1 MLQSSSH
8 QRVEQRSSLRRRDF
22 LRNALGATALVAS
35 SGWMRAPAVIGGE
48 KPHVTMLSWNNFV
61 PEADVELRRQ
71 AEVYSK
77 QTGVPVTVDFIAHL
91 QLPTKTAAEVQGQS
105 GHDIIFFLRAQ
116 EVALYENHLID
127 LTDFVA
133 EFKDTHGG
141 YYPWMPGYFEINGVW
156 RAIPWFTGG
165 GFLGSYNETIF
176 KKFGIPPADSWEEL
190 KNAGKQLKQQ
200 GHPVGIAISHC
211 VDANSTFWYIH
222 WCYGGKVLEADGK
235 TVAIKSDETK
245 QVLEFYKELYMDAM
259 EPDVLSWDDASN
271 NRYLISGKGCWVH
284 NPISAYNTAKT
295 RNMPIAQD
303 INHTLTPRG
312 PAGRFMAASAQS
324 LGIWKFSKQQEEAKK
339 FIRYLFQ
346 PENFNQ
352 WMEAAAGYNIGPQQD
367 FANHPVFSRDPK
379 ITVSPKNLQFGRPYG
394 WPAKPG
400 PVIGEIDVTY
410 VLPDMVAKVV
420 TDNTSIDAAMTW
432 CEEQLAKIV
441 KSQRT

>member
-1 MLQSSSH
+1 MIQISSH
-8 QRVEQRSSLRRRDF
+8 QRDGQQSSTRRREF
-22 LRNALGATALVAS
+22 LRHALGATALVATS
-35 SGWMRAPAVIGGE
+35 SWMHAPAVMSGE
-48 KPHVTMLSWNNFV
+48 KPQVTMLSWNNFV

-71 AEVYSK
+71 AEEYSK
-77 QTGVPVTVDFIAHL
+77 QTGVPVMVDFIAHL

-141 YYPWMPGYFEINGVW
+141 YYPWIKDYFEINGVW

-165 GFLGSYNETIF
+165 GFLGCYNETLF
-176 KKFGIPPADSWEEL
+176 NKFGVPAADTWEDL
-190 KNAGKQLKQQ
+190 KNAGKQLKQH

-211 VDANSTFWYIH
+211 VDANSTFWYIS
-222 WCYGGKVLEADGK
+222 WCYGSKVLEADGK

-271 NRYLISGKGCWVH
+271 NRYLISGKGCWIH

-295 RNMPIAQD
+295 RNMAIAKD
-303 INHTLTPRG
+303 LNHTLTPSG
-312 PAGRFMAASAQS
+312 PAGRFTAANAQS

-352 WMEAAAGYNIGPQQD
+352 WMEAAAGYNIGPQRD

-379 ITVSPKNLQFGRPYG
+379 ITVSPKNLAFGRPYG

-400 PVIGEIDVTY
+400 PIIGEIDVTY
-410 VLPDMVAKVV
+410 VLPDMVAKVISGS
-420 TDNTSIDAAMTW
+420 SINEAMTW
-432 CEEQLAKIV
+432 CEEHLNKIV
-441 KSQRT
+441 KSHRT

>member
-1 MLQSSSH
+1 MVQISSQ
-8 QRVEQRSSLRRRDF
+8 QRDGQQRRMPRREF
-22 LRNALGATALVAS
+22 LRHALGASTLVAAG
-35 SGWMRAPAVIGGE
+35 GWLQAPAVISGE
-48 KPHVTMLSWNNFV
+48 KPQITMLSWNNFV

-71 AEVYSK
+71 AEVYTK
-77 QTGVPVTVDFIAHL
+77 QTGVPVLVDFIAHL
-91 QLPTKTAAEVQGQS
+91 QLPTKTAAEVQSQS
-105 GHDIIFFLRAQ
+105 GHDIIFFLRPQ
-116 EVALYENHLID
+116 EVALYEHHLID
-127 LTDFVA
+127 LSDFVA

-141 YYPWMPGYFEINGVW
+141 YYPWIPGYFEINDVW
-156 RAIPWFTGG
+156 RAVPWFTGG
-165 GFLGSYNETIF
+165 GFLGAYNETLF
-176 KKFGIPPADSWEEL
+176 HKFGVPAADSWEDV
-190 KNAGKQLKQQ
+190 KNAGKQLKRQ

-211 VDANSTFWYIH
+211 VDANSTFWYIL

-235 TVAIKSDETK
+235 TVAIKSDATK

-271 NRYLISGKGCWVH
+271 NRYLVSGKGCWIH

-303 INHTLTPRG
+303 INHTLTPSG

-339 FIRYLFQ
+339 FIRYLFER
-346 PENFNQ
+346 ENFNQ
-352 WMEAAAGYNIGPQQD
+352 WMEAAAGYNIGTQRE

-379 ITVSPKNLQFGRPYG
+379 IAVSPKNLDFGRPYG
-394 WPAKPG
+394 WPAKPSA
-400 PVIGEIDVTY
+400 VVGEIDVTY

-420 TDNTSIDAAMTW
+420 AGSSLDESMTW
-432 CEEQLAKIV
+432 CEDQLNKIV

>member
-1 MLQSSSH
+1 MSQISSH
-8 QRVEQRSSLRRRDF
+8 QSTGKKHGMRRREF
-22 LRNALGATALVAS
+22 LSTALGATALAAAGTWVH
-35 SGWMRAPAVIGGE
+35 APAVISGE
-48 KPHVTMLSWNNFV
+48 KPQVTMLSWNNFV

-71 AEVYSK
+71 AEEYSK
-77 QTGVPVTVDFIAHL
+77 QTGVQVTVDFIAHL
-91 QLPTKTAAEVQGQS
+91 QLPTKTAAEVQSQS

-116 EVALYENHLID
+116 EVALYDNHLID

-141 YYPWMPGYFEINGVW
+141 YYPWIQGYFEINGVW

-165 GFLGSYNETIF
+165 GFLGCYNETLF
-176 KKFGIPPADSWEEL
+176 KKFGVPVADTWEDV
-190 KNAGKQLKQQ
+190 KNAGKQLKAR

-211 VDANSTFWYIH
+211 VDANSTFWYIL

-235 TVAIKSDETK
+235 TVAIKSDQTK

-271 NRYLISGKGCWVH
+271 NRYLVSGKGCWIH

-295 RNMPIAQD
+295 RNMPIAKD
-303 INHTLTPRG
+303 LNHTLTPSG

-339 FIRYLFQ
+339 FIRYLFE
-346 PENFNQ
+346 PEHFNQ

-379 ITVSPKNLQFGRPYG
+379 IAVSPKNLEFGRPYG

-410 VLPDMVAKVV
+410 VLPDMLAKAV
-420 TDNTSIDAAMTW
+420 TGTSVDDAMTW
-432 CEEQLAKIV
+432 CEQQLSKIV

>member
-1 MLQSSSH
+1 M
-8 QRVEQRSSLRRRDF
+8 RRRDF
-22 LRNALGATALVAS
+22 LRRAWGAAALATAATW
-35 SGWMRAPAVIGGE
+35 GGAPAAIGGE

-71 AEVYSK
+71 AEEYTK
-77 QTGVPVTVDFIAHL
+77 RTGVPVSVDFIAHL
-91 QLPTKTAAEVQGQS
+91 QLPTKTAAEVQSQS

-116 EVALYENHLID
+116 EVALYEQHLVD

-141 YYPWMPGYFEINGVW
+141 YYPWIKDYFELNGRW
-156 RAIPWFTGG
+156 RAVPWFTGG
-165 GFLGSYNETIF
+165 GFLGCYNETLF
-176 KKFGIPPADSWEEL
+176 NRHGVPAPDSWEEV
-190 KNAGKQLKQQ
+190 KNAGKTLKKH

-235 TVAIKSDETK
+235 TVAIKSEETK
-245 QVLEFYKELYMDAM
+245 QVLEFYKELYLDAM

-271 NRYLISGKGCWVH
+271 NRYLVSGKGCWIH

-295 RNMPIAQD
+295 RDMPIAKD
-303 INHTLTPRG
+303 LNHTLTPRG

-346 PENFNQ
+346 EENFNR
-352 WMEAAAGYNIGPQQD
+352 WMEAAAGYNIGPQRD

-379 ITVSPKNLQFGRPYG
+379 IAVSPKNLAFGRPYG
-394 WPAKPG
+394 WPAKPS

-420 TDNTSIDAAMTW
+420 TGTASVAAAMTW
-432 CEEQLAKIV
+432 CEEQIAKIV
-441 KSQRT
+441 KSHRT

>member
-1 MLQSSSH
+1 MSQISSH
-8 QRVEQRSSLRRRDF
+8 QNTGKKPGIRRREF
-22 LRNALGATALVAS
+22 LSTALGATALAAAGSWVH
-35 SGWMRAPAVIGGE
+35 APAVIGGE
-48 KPHVTMLSWNNFV
+48 KPQVTMLSWNNFV
-61 PEADVELRRQ
+61 PEADIELRRQ
-71 AEVYSK
+71 AEEYSK
-77 QTGVPVTVDFIAHL
+77 RTGVQVAVDFIAHL
-91 QLPTKTAAEVQGQS
+91 QLPTKTAAEVQSQS

-127 LTDFVA
+127 LTDFVG

-141 YYPWMPGYFEINGVW
+141 YYPWIKGYFEINGIW

-165 GFLGSYNETIF
+165 GFLGCYNETLF
-176 KKFGIPPADSWEEL
+176 KQSGVPVADTWEDV
-190 KNAGKQLKQQ
+190 KNAGKHLKPR

-211 VDANSTFWYIH
+211 VDANSTFWYIL

-235 TVAIKSDETK
+235 AVAIKSDETR
-245 QVLEFYKELYMDAM
+245 QVLEFYKELYTDAM

-271 NRYLISGKGCWVH
+271 NRYLVSGKGCWIH
-284 NPISAYNTAKT
+284 NPISAYNTTKT
-295 RNMPIAQD
+295 KNMPIAKD
-303 INHTLTPRG
+303 LNHTLTPRG

-339 FIRYLFQ
+339 FIRYLFEA
-346 PENFNQ
+346 ENFNQ
-352 WMEAAAGYNIGPQQD
+352 WMEAAAGYNIGPQRD
-367 FANHPVFSRDPK
+367 FANHPVFSSDPK
-379 ITVSPKNLQFGRPYG
+379 IAISPKNLDFGRPYG

-420 TDNTSIDAAMTW
+420 SGTSVNDAMTW
-432 CEEQLAKIV
+432 CEEQISKIV

>member
-1 MLQSSSH
+1 MSQISSH
-8 QRVEQRSSLRRRDF
+8 QNPGNKHGMRRREF
-22 LRNALGATALVAS
+22 LASALGATALAAAGTWVH
-35 SGWMRAPAVIGGE
+35 APAVLSGE
-48 KPHVTMLSWNNFV
+48 KPQVTMLSWNNFV

-71 AEVYSK
+71 AEEYSK
-77 QTGVPVTVDFIAHL
+77 RTGVQVMVDFIAHL
-91 QLPTKTAAEVQGQS
+91 QLPTKTAAEVQSQS
-105 GHDIIFFLRAQ
+105 GHDIMFFLRAQ

-141 YYPWMPGYFEINGVW
+141 YYPWISGYLEINGVW

-165 GFLGSYNETIF
+165 GFLGSYNETLF
-176 KKFGIPPADSWEEL
+176 KKFAVPVADTWEDV
-190 KNAGKQLKQQ
+190 KNAGKQLKPR

-211 VDANSTFWYIH
+211 VDANSTFWYIL

-235 TVAIKSDETK
+235 TVAIKSDETR

-271 NRYLISGKGCWVH
+271 NRYLVSGKGCWIH

-295 RNMPIAQD
+295 RNMPIAKD
-303 INHTLTPRG
+303 LNHTLTPRG
-312 PAGRFMAASAQS
+312 PAGRFMAAQVDS

-339 FIRYLFQ
+339 FIRYLFE

-352 WMEAAAGYNIGPQQD
+352 WMEAAAGYNIGPQRD

-379 ITVSPKNLQFGRPYG
+379 ITVSPKNLDFGRPYG
-394 WPAKPG
+394 WPAKPSA
-400 PVIGEIDVTY
+400 VIGEIDVTY

-420 TDNTSIDAAMTW
+420 GGTSVADAMTW
-432 CEEQLAKIV
+432 CEEQLSKIV

>member
-1 MLQSSSH
+1 MVNASH
-8 QRVEQRSSLRRRDF
+8 QHHGKPHSLRRRDF
-22 LRNALGATALVAS
+22 LRHTLGASALIAA
-35 SGWMRAPAVIGGE
+35 GTWMQAPAVIGGE
-48 KPHVTMLSWNNFV
+48 KPAVTMLSWNNFV

-71 AEVYSK
+71 AEEYTRR
-77 QTGVPVTVDFIAHL
+77 TGVPVSVDFIAHL
-91 QLPTKTAAEVQGQS
+91 QLPTKTAAEVQSQS

-133 EFKDTHGG
+133 EFKDAHGG
-141 YYPWMPGYFEINGVW
+141 YYPWIKNYFELNGVW

-165 GFLGSYNETIF
+165 GFLGAYNETLF
-176 KKFGIPPADSWEEL
+176 KKAGLAPADSWEEL
-190 KNAGKQLKQQ
+190 KNAGKALKNQ

-235 TVAIKSDETK
+235 TVAIKSGETK

-271 NRYLISGKGCWVH
+271 NRYLVSGKGCWIH

-295 RNMPIAQD
+295 RNMPIAKD
-303 INHTLTPRG
+303 LNHTLTPRG
-312 PAGRFMAASAQS
+312 PAGRFMAANVQG
-324 LGIWKFSKQQEEAKK
+324 LGIWKFAKQQEEAKK
-339 FIRYLFQ
+339 FIRYLFE
-346 PENFNQ
+346 PENFNL
-352 WMEAAAGYNIGPQQD
+352 WMEAAAGYNIGPQRN

-379 ITVSPKNLQFGRPYG
+379 IAISPKNLDFGRPYG
-394 WPAKPG
+394 WPAKPS

-420 TDNTSIDAAMTW
+420 TGNASIDAAMTW
-432 CEEQLAKIV
+432 GEEQIAKIV
-441 KSQRT
+441 KSHRT

>member
-1 MLQSSSH
+1 MVQISSH
-8 QRVEQRSSLRRRDF
+8 QRDIRHSSMRRREF
-22 LRNALGATALVAS
+22 LRQAMGATALVA
-35 SGWMRAPAVIGGE
+35 GGRWMHAPAVIAGE
-48 KPHVTMLSWNNFV
+48 KPMVTMLSWNNFV

-71 AEVYSK
+71 AEEYAK
-77 QTGVPVTVDFIAHL
+77 RTGVPVMVDFIAHL
-91 QLPTKTAAEVQGQS
+91 QLPTKTAAEVQSQS
-105 GHDIIFFLRAQ
+105 GHDIMFFLRPQ

-141 YYPWMPGYFEINGVW
+141 YYPWVKEYFEINGAW
-156 RAIPWFTGG
+156 RAVPWYTGG
-165 GFLGSYNETIF
+165 GFLGCYNEAIF
-176 KKFGIPPADSWEEL
+176 NKFGVPVADTWEDL

-211 VDANSTFWYIH
+211 VDANSTFWYIL
-222 WCYGGKVLEADGK
+222 WCYGGKVLEADGR
-235 TVAIKSDETK
+235 TVAIKSDVTR

-295 RNMPIAQD
+295 RNMPIAKD
-303 INHTLTPRG
+303 LNHTVTPRG

-339 FIRYLFQ
+339 FIRYLFEA
-346 PENFNQ
+346 ENFNQ
-352 WMEAAAGYNIGPQQD
+352 WMEAAAGYNIGPQRD

-379 ITVSPKNLQFGRPYG
+379 IAVSPKNLDFGRPYG
-394 WPAKPG
+394 WPARPS

-410 VLPDMVAKVV
+410 VLPDMVAKVISGS
-420 TDNTSIDAAMTW
+420 SINDAMTW
-432 CEEQLAKIV
+432 CEEQLDKIV
-441 KSQRT
+441 KSHRT